1 MKTLIKRLE
10 AIEQKKTDPPVAII
24 LHYLLDKTI
33 KVNYKNKKLVFQTEL
48 ECIKWKESENID
60 DRYILKVEYV
70 NSPPQPV

>member
-33 KVNYKNKKLVFQTEL
+33 EANYKNKKLVFQTEL

-70 NSPPQPV
+70 NSPKL